1 MLTFAPSMPRAVHTA
16 CRVRRPARW
25 RWPGLIA
32 LVAAFSGPTVQA
44 EPVTIS
50 PEGVRASAV
59 DMAFDA
65 EGTAWL
71 LWVQK
76 GARIPARPCLG
87 G

>member
-1 MLTFAPSMPRAVHTA
+1 MAGVNRARSSVE
-16 CRVRRPARW
+16 R
-25 RWPGLIA
+25 L
-32 LVAAFSGPTVQA
+32 TVQ
-44 EPVTIS
+44 ESLVTIS

-71 LWVQK
+71 LGFK
-76 GARIPARPCLG
+76 KARGYLVPAGLG